1 MSEPLLDR
9 LCRVSGLDREDVEFL
24 AAFDDAQ
31 LTALIEAY
39 EHGRDKRER
48 DLKVAVDDGLKIVP
62 FVVRPAVKKVLF
74 S

>member
-9 LCRVSGLDREDVEFL
+9 LCRVSGLHREDVEFL